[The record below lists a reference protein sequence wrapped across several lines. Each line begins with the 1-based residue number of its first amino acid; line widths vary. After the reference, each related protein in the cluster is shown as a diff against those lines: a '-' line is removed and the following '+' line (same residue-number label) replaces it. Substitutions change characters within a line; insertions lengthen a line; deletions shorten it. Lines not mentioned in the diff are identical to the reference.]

1 MNLSE
6 LENGLKNSR
15 SGMMDKLGEL
25 DSGWM

>member
-1 MNLSE
+1 MYSRE
-6 LENGLKNSR
+6 LENGLTNSR